1 MMARMIAK
9 LVACH
14 LIGDYCLQ
22 GDFIARTKGEN
33 SYHLFIHCFLY
44 VIPFWVAF
52 GWGRSLG
59 VLFFS
64 HAIVDA
70 LKARY
75 HKISYWLDQAIHYA
89 VLAAYLLWRWVYG
102 ST

>member
-1 MMARMIAK
+1 MVARMIAK

-22 GDFIARTKGEN
+22 CDFIARTKGEN
-33 SYHLFIHCFLY
+33 WYHLFIHCFLY

-52 GWGRSLG
+52 GWGQSLG

-70 LKARY
+70 MKARY
-75 HKISYWLDQAIHYA
+75 HKISYWLDQTIHYS
-89 VLAAYLLWRWVYG
+89 VLAAYLLWRLAYG

>member
-1 MMARMIAK
+1 MARMIAK

-33 SYHLFIHCFLY
+33 WYHLFIHCFLY

-52 GWGRSLG
+52 GWGRSLW

-64 HAIVDA
+64 HAIVDV

-75 HKISYWLDQAIHYA
+75 HKISYWLDQTIHYA
-89 VLAAYLLWRWVYG
+89 VLAAYLLWRLAYG